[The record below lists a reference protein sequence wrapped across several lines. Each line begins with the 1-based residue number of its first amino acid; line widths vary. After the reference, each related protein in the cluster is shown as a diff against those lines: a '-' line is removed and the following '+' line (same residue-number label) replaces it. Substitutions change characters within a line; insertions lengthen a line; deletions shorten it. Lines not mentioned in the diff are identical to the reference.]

1 MDKIKIPNEMDIMK
15 MSLFLKVMADSTRV
29 KILFSIKDKPK
40 SVNEIVEIV
49 GATQSA
55 VSHQL
60 SIMRNVNILDTKRDG
75 NKIYYSLVD
84 SQISKILDIVKS
96 HI

>member
-1 MDKIKIPNEMDIMK
+1 MENNKIPNEMDIMK

-29 KILFSIKDKPK
+29 KILFSIKEKPK
-40 SVNEIVEIV
+40 SVNEIVDIV

-60 SIMRNVNILDTKRDG
+60 SLMRNVNIVDTTRQG
-75 NKIYYSLVD
+75 NKIYYSLAD
-84 SQISKILDIVKS
+84 KQISKILDIVRT

>member
-29 KILFSIKDKPK
+29 KILFSIKDEPK

-55 VSHQL
+55 VSHQ
-60 SIMRNVNILDTKRDG
+60 SQSNNRTAVSRNRMGEV
-75 NKIYYSLVD
+75 
-84 SQISKILDIVKS
+84 
-96 HI
+96 

>member
-1 MDKIKIPNEMDIMK
+1 MSKKIPNELEVMK

-29 KILFSIKDKPK
+29 KILFSIKEKEK
-40 SVNEIVEIV
+40 SVAQIQEIV

-60 SIMRNVNILDTKRDG
+60 SILRKLNVVSTKREG
-75 NKIYYSLVD
+75 NKIFYSLTDDGIAKV
-84 SQISKILDIVKS
+84 LDIVYN

>member
-1 MDKIKIPNEMDIMK
+1 MEKNKIPSEMEIMK
-15 MSLFLKVMADSTRV
+15 MSLFMKVMSDSTRV
-29 KILFSIKDKPK
+29 KILFAIKSKPK
-40 SVNEIVEIV
+40 SVNEIVDLV

-60 SIMRNVNILDTKRDG
+60 SIMRGVNIVETQRDG
-75 NKIYYSLVD
+75 NKIYYSLAD

>member
-29 KILFSIKDKPK
+29 KILFSIKDEPK

-60 SIMRNVNILDTKRDG
+60 SIMRNVNILDTKREG

>member
-1 MDKIKIPNEMDIMK
+1 MDKNKIPSEMDIMK

-40 SVNEIVEIV
+40 SVNEIVDCV

-60 SIMRNVNILDTKRDG
+60 RIMRNVNIVETMRNG
-75 NKIYYSLVD
+75 NKIYYSLAD
-84 SQISKILDIVKS
+84 NQISKILDIVKI

>member
-1 MDKIKIPNEMDIMK
+1 MSKKIPNELEVMK

-29 KILFSIKDKPK
+29 KILFAIKEKEK
-40 SVNEIVEIV
+40 SVAQIQEIV
-49 GATQSA
+49 GASQSA

-60 SIMRNVNILDTKRDG
+60 SILRKLNVVSTKREG
-75 NKIYYSLVD
+75 NKIFYSLTDDGIAKV
-84 SQISKILDIVKS
+84 LDIVYN